1 MYCLFTPVIFTIA
14 TISLSTHKLLIEEYD
29 LAQLAFKYTV
39 SNWGEDVDLIPIKIK
54 INMNTSSIIK
64 DAIKTLFLYN

>member
-64 DAIKTLFLYN
+64 ML